1 MIKFNQNA
9 CLKSHIDINTYLR
22 KKAKNNFEKDFFKL
36 MNNVHFGK
44 CMANVRKNR
53 DIKHVATEG
62 II

>member
-1 MIKFNQNA
+1 MNR
-9 CLKSHIDINTYLR
+9 DLR